1 MDETKGPRR
10 ARDSTNSERAE
21 YVSDGPVYLARFTFS
36 YSRPSRCWWK
46 VELMRR
52 SEGWTPS
59 VLTNDRTS

>member
-1 MDETKGPRR
+1 VDETKGPSDERE
-10 ARDSTNSERAE
+10 TPQIPRAE

-59 VLTNDRTS
+59 LTNDRTS